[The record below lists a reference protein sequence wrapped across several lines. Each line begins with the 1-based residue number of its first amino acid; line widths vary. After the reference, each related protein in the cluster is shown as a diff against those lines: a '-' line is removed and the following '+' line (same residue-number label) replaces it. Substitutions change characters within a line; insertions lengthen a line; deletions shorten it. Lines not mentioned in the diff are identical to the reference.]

1 MSNFDSEDSD
11 TDNDFN
17 DEIIEGDFVV
27 VKFQSVK
34 SRFVHYIA
42 RIDVIDG
49 DECEGVF
56 LQREFSRVQMKPTFI
71 INESDVSSFPKNDI
85 IKKLPV
91 PQLLGGTARRASKL
105 TFPCNFM
112 RWDFHSSLY

>member
-56 LQREFSRVQMKPTFI
+56 L
-71 INESDVSSFPKNDI
+71 
-85 IKKLPV
+85 
-91 PQLLGGTARRASKL
+91 
-105 TFPCNFM
+105 
-112 RWDFHSSLY
+112 